1 MATHETGVWEALSG
15 YESVLWG
22 LVVLAMIADTAL
34 TYYGIERGF
43 VEGNPV
49 ARLAFERFGYVALGA
64 LKLLALG
71 VGLVGRAALPVGYT
85 AIVPLG
91 LAIPWTI
98 ASLVNA
104 ALIVT
109 VS

>member
-1 MATHETGVWEALSG
+1 MPIHEAGPWASLSR
-15 YESVLWG
+15 YEPLLWG
-22 LVVLAMIADTAL
+22 LVVVSMVADTAL

-49 ARLAFERFGYVALGA
+49 ARVALERFGYVALGA

-71 VGLVGRAALPVGYT
+71 VGLAGRTLLPAEYT

-91 LAIPWTI
+91 LAIPWI
-98 ASLVNA
+98 VASLVNA
-104 ALIVT
+104 TLIAGL
-109 VS
+109 S